1 MKLSLLIALLL
12 VTVAGPGMAEVY
24 RCRDADG
31 SVRFTDRPCDDSSGL
46 LSFPARDTP
55 DSDEARRDRTRKLLN
70 AMRQERIEERE
81 RNAREQ
87 AERKQSVRNCA
98 TARDRLAFLQRAG
111 ALYEQDES
119 GERVLLSDA
128 QRDEAIERQRQR
140 VGKFCAGAQNGQ

>member
-12 VTVAGPGMAEVY
+12 VTVASPALAEVY
-24 RCRDADG
+24 QCRDADG

-55 DSDEARRDRTRKLLN
+55 DGEEARRDRTRRLLN

-87 AERKQSVRNCA
+87 AERKQSARKCA
-98 TARDRLAFLQRAG
+98 TARDRLAFLQHAG
-111 ALYEQDES
+111 ALYELDDS

-128 QRDEAIERQRQR
+128 QRDAAIERERQR
-140 VGKFCAGAQNGQ
+140 VGKFCDGT

>member
-12 VTVAGPGMAEVY
+12 VAVASPGLAEVY
-24 RCRDADG
+24 QCRDADG

-46 LSFPARDTP
+46 LSFPARDTA
-55 DSDEARRDRTRKLLN
+55 DIDDARRDRTRKLLN

-87 AERKQSVRNCA
+87 DERKQSIRKCA
-98 TARDRLAFLQRAG
+98 MARDRLAFLQRAG
-111 ALYEQDES
+111 ALYELDDS

-128 QRDEAIERQRQR
+128 QRDEAIGRERQR
-140 VGKFCAGAQNGQ
+140 VGKYCDGT